1 MKYFEKYGIMKE
13 IKYENNGGREM
24 SVREELDALVSKIN
38 TNPEH
43 IKDEK
48 DRVFQIELE
57 ESGVLQILIAQG
69 QISVADGNPNE
80 AHVTLKTS
88 DKNFSKLLKDDLN
101 TTMAFM
107 MGGLKIDGNIGL
119 AMKFQEIIKKYQ

>member
-1 MKYFEKYGIMKE
+1 
-13 IKYENNGGREM
+13 M
-24 SVREELDALVSKIN
+24 SVREELDALVNKIN
-38 TNPEH
+38 SNPVH
-43 IKDEK
+43 IQDEK

-69 QISVADGNPNE
+69 QISVADGDSHE
-80 AHVTLKTS
+80 AQVTLKTS

-107 MGGLKIDGNIGL
+107 MGGLKIDGNMGL

>member
-1 MKYFEKYGIMKE
+1 
-13 IKYENNGGREM
+13 M
-24 SVREELDALVSKIN
+24 SVREELDVLVDKIN
-38 TNPEH
+38 LNPEH

-48 DRVFQIELE
+48 DRVFQIDLE
-57 ESGVLQILIAQG
+57 ESGVLQILITQG
-69 QISVADGNPNE
+69 QISVADGSQHE
-80 AHVTLKTS
+80 ADVTLKTS

-107 MGGLKIDGNIGL
+107 TGGLKIDGHIGL